1 VDLLS
6 STRDIIG
13 TMLTPREF
21 RKLAPCALIFFF
33 SHTLCAEDARKIL
46 AGDLAK
52 HWQILK
58 SLSLGVADA
67 IPENAYTPKAALV
80 ESDPSEM
87 GPFEL
92 GALAVE
98 TVLSCSI
105 ALGTPAPAR
114 FQSALDRPMDST
126 KTAVIMNLT
135 VAYDFCIDG
144 LNQTNDTDLFKT
156 SLRGYKGHPA
166 TKFDIFWDAFAHAT
180 HRLGKAEMYLRLKG
194 ITPPDVGPK
203 FAF

>member
-1 VDLLS
+1 
-6 STRDIIG
+6 
-13 TMLTPREF
+13 MLTPREF
-21 RKLAPCALIFFF
+21 LKLTPCALIFFL

-52 HWQILK
+52 HWRLLK
-58 SLSLGVADA
+58 SLSLDVAHA
-67 IPENAYTPKAALV
+67 IPENAYTPKAALA

-92 GALAVE
+92 GTLALE

-105 ALGTPAPAR
+105 ALDTPAPAR
-114 FQSALDRPMDST
+114 FQSALNRPMDFT
-126 KTAVIMNLT
+126 KTGVTMNLT

-156 SLRGYKGHPA
+156 SSRGYKGHPA
-166 TKFDIFWDAFAHAT
+166 MKFDIFWDAFAHAA

-194 ITPPDVGPK
+194 ITPPAVGPR
-203 FAF
+203 FDF

>member
-1 VDLLS
+1 
-6 STRDIIG
+6 
-13 TMLTPREF
+13 M
-21 RKLAPCALIFFF
+21 
-33 SHTLCAEDARKIL
+33 LCAEDAPTSL

-58 SLSLGVADA
+58 GLSLGVADA
-67 IPENAYTPKAALV
+67 IPENAYTPKASLA
-80 ESDPSEM
+80 ESDPREA

-92 GALAVE
+92 GALALE

-114 FQSALDRPMDST
+114 FQSALNGPRDST
-126 KTAVIMNLT
+126 KTGVITNLT
-135 VAYDFCIDG
+135 AAYDFCIDG
-144 LNQTNDTDLFKT
+144 LNRTNDTDLFKT
-156 SLRGYKGHPA
+156 SVRGYKGHPA
-166 TKFDIFWDAFAHAT
+166 TKFDIVWDAFAHVT

-203 FAF
+203 FDF